1 MSAPSDQLP
10 AGYRVGGWE
19 VAQRIANGGWGTVYE
34 GRPASI
40 MGTGPRD
47 GQEDGRE
54 DGQEDERDD
63 RREEVVALKFLP
75 TAGLAPRQARALVE
89 TARRETEFGR
99 RARHPRLI
107 RMLDS
112 VVLSE
117 PGDPVLDGAV
127 VLVMERAEHSLR
139 QYLERDGPGPTE
151 REKSRL
157 LAEICEGL
165 AHLHGIGW
173 VHGDL
178 KPDNVLIMADG
189 SVRLSDFGLAA
200 ELDSTHGTHGYT
212 PPLGTLDYLPPERWR
227 APLGERGVQVRPG
240 DDIWALGIMIHQLFA
255 DGTSPFPGATPTA
268 RGAAAQE
275 YAQGRAPL
283 RLDNALPPLWREL
296 AAGCLAPT
304 RAERAVHTAESLL
317 KRIRTAPV
325 PIRTASVPAATRS
338 GGRRTKTLLGLAVAA
353 AFCGA
358 AAAGWTYSA
367 EEEHEEPPPSRPAG
381 RITVHNVVELCR
393 DRADDRLPACSLGLA
408 VDPTLPYTV
417 ENVVATRVWHDD
429 VLSVDCHLPRGT
441 PVTDENGTGST
452 GWFRVRLPDEAP
464 YGTAWLPAVR
474 TTDRPVLP
482 ACS

>member
-40 MGTGPRD
+40 TGTGPRD
-47 GQEDGRE
+47 GREHVRE
-54 DGQEDERDD
+54 DVRD
-63 RREEVVALKFLP
+63 EVVALKFLP

-127 VLVMERAEHSLR
+127 VLIMERAEHSLR
-139 QYLERDGPGPTE
+139 QFLERDGPGPTE

-157 LAEICEGL
+157 LTEICEGL

-189 SVRLSDFGLAA
+189 SVKLSDFGLAT
-200 ELDSTHGTHGYT
+200 ELDSTHGTHGYI

-240 DDIWALGIMIHQLFA
+240 DDIWALGIMIHQMFA

-268 RGAAAQE
+268 RGATAQE

-283 RLDNALPPLWREL
+283 RLDNALPPPWREL
-296 AAGCLAPT
+296 AADCLAPT

-317 KRIRTAPV
+317 DRM
-325 PIRTASVPAATRS
+325 RTASVPVAARS
-338 GGRRTKTLLGLAVAA
+338 GGPRKKTLLGLAVAA
-353 AFCGA
+353 AFCGV
-358 AAAGWTYSA
+358 AAAGWTYAA
-367 EEEHEEPPPSRPAG
+367 EEEHEEGHTSRPAG

-393 DRADDRLPACSLGLA
+393 DRAEDRLPACSLGLA

-417 ENVVATRVWHDD
+417 ENVVATRVWHGD

-441 PVTDENGTGST
+441 PVTDENGTRST
-452 GWFRVRLPDEAP
+452 GWFRVRLPDGAP
-464 YGTAWLPAVR
+464 SSTAWLPGVR
-474 TTDRPVLP
+474 TPDRPVLP
-482 ACS
+482 TCS